1 MNHSRI
7 ILFVLF
13 VLLIVVINIP
23 IWIFSEASEHKLVL
37 EVGSLV
43 VSVMVTIGL
52 ALLLIFPNLTGT
64 NQSEKSKTVVYILNT
79 DGDVIE
85 TYEGVSG
92 VVSNYT
98 SISFD
103 WDGKNYYFKNVPVKV
118 VE

>member
-1 MNHSRI
+1 MNHYKI
-7 ILFVLF
+7 ILFILF
-13 VLLIVVINIP
+13 ELLIVVINIP
-23 IWIFSEASEHKLVL
+23 IWIFSEVSEHKLVWK
-37 EVGSLV
+37 VGSIV
-43 VSVMVTIGL
+43 VSVMATIGL
-52 ALLLIFPNLTGT
+52 ALWLIFPNLTGAK
-64 NQSEKSKTVVYILNT
+64 QSEKSKTVVYILNT
-79 DGDVIE
+79 DGDIIE

>member
-1 MNHSRI
+1 MNHNKI

-13 VLLIVVINIP
+13 ELLIVVINIP
-23 IWIFSEASEHKLVL
+23 IWIFSEVSEHKLVWK
-37 EVGSLV
+37 VGSLV
-43 VSVMVTIGL
+43 VSVMTTIGL
-52 ALLLIFPNLTGT
+52 ASWLILPNLTGT

-79 DGDVIE
+79 DGDIIE

-103 WDGKNYYFKNVPVKV
+103 CGGKNYYFKNVPVKV

>member
-1 MNHSRI
+1 MSHYKI

-23 IWIFSEASEHKLVL
+23 IWIFSEASEHKLVWK
-37 EVGSLV
+37 VGSLV
-43 VSVMVTIGL
+43 VSVMATIGL
-52 ALLLIFPNLTGT
+52 ARWLILPNLTGT
-64 NQSEKSKTVVYILNT
+64 NQSEKSKTVIYILNT
-79 DGDVIE
+79 DGDIIE

-92 VVSNYT
+92 VLSNYT

-103 WDGKNYYFKNVPVKV
+103 CGGKNYYFKNVPVKV

>member
-1 MNHSRI
+1 MNHYKI

-23 IWIFSEASEHKLVL
+23 IWIFSEVSEHKLVWK
-37 EVGSLV
+37 VGSIV
-43 VSVMVTIGL
+43 VSVMITIGL
-52 ALLLIFPNLTGT
+52 ARWLILPNLTGT
-64 NQSEKSKTVVYILNT
+64 NRSEKSKTVVYILNT
-79 DGDVIE
+79 DGDIIE

-98 SISFD
+98 SIWFD
-103 WDGKNYYFKNVPVKV
+103 CGGKNYYFKNVPVKV

>member
-1 MNHSRI
+1 MNHIEI

-13 VLLIVVINIP
+13 ELLIVVINIP
-23 IWIFSEASEHKLVL
+23 IWIFSEVSEHELVWK
-37 EVGSLV
+37 VGSIV
-43 VSVMVTIGL
+43 VSVMATIGL

-64 NQSEKSKTVVYILNT
+64 NKSEKSKTVVYILNT
-79 DGDVIE
+79 DGDIVE

>member
-1 MNHSRI
+1 MNYNKI

-13 VLLIVVINIP
+13 VLIIVVINIP
-23 IWIFSEASEHKLVL
+23 IWIFSEASEHELVWK
-37 EVGSLV
+37 VASIV
-43 VSVMVTIGL
+43 VSVIAAIGL
-52 ALLLIFPNLTGT
+52 ALWLIIPNLTST

-79 DGDVIE
+79 DGNIIE

-92 VVSNYT
+92 VLSNYT

-103 WDGKNYYFKNVPVKV
+103 CGGKKYYFKNVPVKV